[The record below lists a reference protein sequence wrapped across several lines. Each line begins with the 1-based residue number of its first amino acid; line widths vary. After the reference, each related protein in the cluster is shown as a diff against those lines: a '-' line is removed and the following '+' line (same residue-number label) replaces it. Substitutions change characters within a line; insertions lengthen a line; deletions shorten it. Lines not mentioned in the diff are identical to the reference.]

1 MVPRINS
8 NSPGRQALNSITEH
22 SWGEQQLVATPT
34 NIANDRQSDEND
46 DSFEEE
52 EEEEENI
59 PVTEDNLQVCSGML
73 FLCSNP
79 VYRLKV
85 PDRCKCHLEKGV
97 RRSTG
102 SLN

>member
-34 NIANDRQSDEND
+34 NLVNDRQSDEND

-52 EEEEENI
+52 EEEELI
-59 PVTEDNLQVCSGML
+59 PVTEDNLQVCSGI
-73 FLCSNP
+73 
-79 VYRLKV
+79 
-85 PDRCKCHLEKGV
+85 
-97 RRSTG
+97 
-102 SLN
+102 